1 MARIPLPEPADMGP
15 RHRAQYERFPS
26 HLTRT
31 LTVMDPRLSEALP
44 ETANALRASALA
56 PAWREGAILRVAA
69 LTGSA
74 YERLQHLDQARRH
87 WSDEQVAAIETTA
100 GGDRSALPIGFARLL
115 DLVDLLVPG
124 LPVPD
129 DVLAA
134 VRRTLDD
141 RELVTLIVLVGHYLT
156 VARLTTVLDVDLD
169 PVPDPW
175 TREH

>member
-1 MARIPLPEPADMGP
+1 MARIPLPEPTDMDP

-26 HLTRT
+26 NLTRT
-31 LTVMDPRLSEALP
+31 LTLMDSRLSEALP

-56 PAWREGAILRVAA
+56 PAWREGLILRVAA

-74 YERLQHLDQARRH
+74 YERWQHLDQARQH
-87 WSDEQVAAIETTA
+87 WSDEQIAVIETTA
-100 GGDRSALPIGFARLL
+100 GADRSVLPTGFARLL

-129 DVLAA
+129 EVLAA

-141 RELVTLIVLVGHYLT
+141 RDLVTVIVLVGHYLT
-156 VARLTTVLDVDLD
+156 VARLTTVLGVDLD
-169 PVPDPW
+169 PAPDTW
-175 TREH
+175 THEH